1 MYFIVKIKMAKS
13 RTSKKRIKHLA
24 YRMAEAQVVENLLN
38 YYLTWW
44 TKQEIQNL
52 VKQGDLVILPLE
64 NDGLQVAHFKI
75 LPDHKIWK
83 VVNAKS
89 SRELCFN
96 EKLCALF
103 YCLYEHKKMYRS
115 SAELLL
121 QDTLLG
127 KLENDEQFYRHKYTI
142 ALKKQDRFKQ
152 DLWEARLSYT
162 TPHVNLAREQ
172 LQKMIKRAKYI
183 KIWD

>member
-1 MYFIVKIKMAKS
+1 MAKS
-13 RTSKKRIKHLA
+13 RTTKKQIKRLA
-24 YRMAEAQVVENLLN
+24 YRMAEAEVVENLLN

-52 VKQGDLVILPLE
+52 VKQGDLVIIPLA
-64 NDGLQVAHFKI
+64 NNGLQVAQFSI
-75 LPDHKIWK
+75 VPEHKIWK
-83 VVNAKS
+83 VISTRS
-89 SRELCFN
+89 SEQLCFN
-96 EKLCALF
+96 EKLSALF
-103 YCLYEHKKMYRS
+103 YCLFEHKQMYRS

-121 QDTLLG
+121 QDRLLG

-142 ALKKQDRFKQ
+142 ALKKQDTFKQ
-152 DLWEARLSYT
+152 ELWEARLSST